1 MVRPFLNRTEELPPA
16 AECVLRLL
24 VVVAYLYPDEEDDDD
39 KQIAATATVV
49 ECATMSPTPVSRK
62 DVYYFHA
69 QERHGI
75 SLFVQV

>member
-24 VVVAYLYPDEEDDDD
+24 VVVAYLYPDEDDDD